1 MDEHSE
7 NINKEGSNMRKYQI
21 EVAELKDTISGLK
34 NTLEGSRIN
43 KMKQKKG
50 SLNMINELHSYQ
62 WFTAVN
68 HWKNQ
73 VNIV

>member
-34 NTLEGSRIN
+34 NTLEGSTIN

-62 WFTAVN
+62 
-68 HWKNQ
+68 
-73 VNIV
+73 

>member
-62 WFTAVN
+62 
-68 HWKNQ
+68 
-73 VNIV
+73 